1 MKAFLSVVLLILLL
15 IVTILVGAQN
25 DQLITVNYLIA
36 QSTLRLSVLMAVMF
50 LLGVIISAAMFSL
63 FWLRLTLRIQ
73 NLERRQKSLSGN
85 QAQ

>member
-50 LLGVIISAAMFSL
+50 LLGVIISAAMFFL